1 MRINLIIFS
10 RQDKLQPRLSV
21 ERSTTVFSLIEESH
35 DENKEQ
41 NR

>member
-1 MRINLIIFS
+1 MRIKLIFG
-10 RQDKLQPRLSV
+10 RQAQLQPRLSV
-21 ERSTTVFSLIEESH
+21 ERSTTVLSPIEESH